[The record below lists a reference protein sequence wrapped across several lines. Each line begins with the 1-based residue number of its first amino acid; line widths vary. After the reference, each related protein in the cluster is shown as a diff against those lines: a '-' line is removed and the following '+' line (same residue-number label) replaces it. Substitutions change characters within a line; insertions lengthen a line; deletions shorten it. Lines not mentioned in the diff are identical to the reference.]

1 MNTIITIN
9 SVYPSVLWLES
20 LLINTTGDNV
30 RRLCL

>member
-1 MNTIITIN
+1 MHTIMDAIITIN
-9 SVYPSVLWLES
+9 SVLWLES